1 MKNIIDEQVKS
12 EVIKRIEKISPT
24 SSAKWG
30 KMNAGEMICHCAD
43 QLRLANGTKQSKFI
57 GNLMLTTVFKWL
69 ILTFM
74 KTPKGKIETVKE
86 LKQGV
91 GGTKP
96 TSFENDKNSLI
107 ELVRNFDENFKTNKK
122 VIHPAF
128 GKMNHWQYGRLAYLH
143 LDHHLSQFGV

>member
-1 MKNIIDEQVKS
+1 MNDSIKS
-12 EVIKRIEKISPT
+12 EVINRIEKINAAAP
-24 SSAKWG
+24 AKWG
-30 KMNAGEMICHCAD
+30 KMNTGEMICHCAD

-74 KTPKGKIETVKE
+74 KAPKGKIETVKE
-86 LKQGV
+86 LKQGK
-91 GGTKP
+91 GGTNP
-96 TSFENDKNSLI
+96 TTLDNDKKTLI
-107 ELVRNFDENFKTNKK
+107 DLVRNFDESFKTNKT

-143 LDHHLSQFGV
+143 LDHHLTQFGV

>member
-1 MKNIIDEQVKS
+1 MKNIIDEQGKS
-12 EVIKRIEKISPT
+12 EVIKRIEKINPT
-24 SSAKWG
+24 SSVKWG

-57 GNLMLTTVFKWL
+57 GNLMLTTVLKWL

-74 KTPKGKIETVKE
+74 KAPKGKIETVKE

-107 ELVRNFDENFKTNKK
+107 ELVRNFDESFKTNKT

-143 LDHHLSQFGV
+143 LDHHLTQFGV

>member
-1 MKNIIDEQVKS
+1 MKNIINDSIKS
-12 EVIKRIEKISPT
+12 EVAARIEKLNPSSP
-24 SSAKWG
+24 AKWG
-30 KMNAGEMICHCAD
+30 KMNVNQMICHCAD
-43 QLRLANGTKQSKFI
+43 QLRLANGTKQSKFV
-57 GNLMLTTVFKWL
+57 GNFMLTTVFKWL
-69 ILTFM
+69 TLTFL
-74 KTPKGKIETVKE
+74 KAPKGKVETVKE

-96 TSFENDKNSLI
+96 TSFEEDRKTLVDLI
-107 ELVRNFDENFKTNKK
+107 QNFDESFKTNKI